1 MKNLKTQILLVDD
14 DPKLLRSLAR
24 QMAEVG
30 FEVLTA
36 ISAAEAMVILS
47 REKVDVIV
55 SDNQMSGTNGTR
67 LLATVCKKYPSV
79 LRFMLTGDITKS
91 HAWLVENEIGVCKLF
106 EKPCKPDEI
115 IREIASSLS
124 LI

>member
-1 MKNLKTQILLVDD
+1 MKIPETQILLVDD
-14 DPKLLRSLAR
+14 DPKVLRSLAR
-24 QMAEVG
+24 HMSDVG
-30 FEVLTA
+30 FNVLSA
-36 ISAAEAMVILS
+36 ISAAEAMVYLS

-67 LLATVCKKYPSV
+67 LLAFVCKQYPNV

-115 IREIASSLS
+115 VREIAANLS